1 MAEAKDIAQL
11 LVNDEKV
18 EKQEE
23 VAYPKPFSNEIK
35 FDRNEVLG
43 IGNSVVF
50 HGTYNG
56 LPVAVKRIEVFKLSK
71 EDREIRTQVKLD
83 HENVLKI
90 VTVEQDLDFR
100 YLNLQF

>member
-11 LVNDEKV
+11 QLVNKKGK
-18 EKQEE
+18 KQEE
-23 VAYPKPFSNEIK
+23 QSVAYPKPFSNEIQ

-43 IGNSVVF
+43 RGNSVVYR
-50 HGTYNG
+50 GTYKG
-56 LPVAVKRIEVFKLSK
+56 LPVAVKRIVVDLLSK

-100 YLNLQF
+100 